1 MNPCD
6 ELIPL
11 AKRLDDGTVPAQRN
25 LTVPEEKAIDAALFS
40 GSKLVGERNLGW
52 KCPTCGRGHSPFTTT
67 CPCIPLPFTAIY

>member
-11 AKRLDDGTVPAQRN
+11 AKRLDDGTAPVQRN

-40 GSKLVGERNLGW
+40 GSKLVGVEFRNG
-52 KCPTCGRGHSPFTTT
+52 
-67 CPCIPLPFTAIY
+67 AIRAAPVQPEPISDDR